1 MQTPTT
7 LRISRRAADRLRTGH
22 LWVYRTDL
30 ETNQPSATPEP
41 GSLVTLTDSREIP
54 LGTALYSSA
63 STIAARLISRTPALT
78 RTQYLTDLRTR
89 IDAALELRRDLAPTT
104 AANNAH
110 RLIFSEADNL
120 PGIIADRYNDLVLL
134 QLLTQGTAQ
143 DDVRT
148 VLIAALSAAFSA
160 EKSPL
165 TIWERPDPRIRELEQ
180 LPAPI
185 PGPLFTTTLKNCHLD
200 RSPMASSSDA
210 VERPAASPP
219 TTTIFTLNNLRFH
232 YDAASGQKTGAFLDQ
247 RLNYAAA
254 TRIVQASGRTN
265 KALDICTYQGG
276 FALHLAQVCARVT
289 GVDASLSALQAAD
302 RNLALN
308 PTLPAETDWIEADAF
323 DYLRHLDNTAR
334 ATTKP
339 GAPPRPE
346 RSRMGLASE
355 TWAGNDFHP
364 NPNLFD
370 AIILDPPA
378 FAKSK
383 RAADSALRGYKEL
396 NLRALRL
403 LAPGGTLI
411 TNSCSHHVSLQ
422 DFTEILTSAASDAHR
437 RVQLLETHAA
447 APDHPEV
454 LTLPETRYLKCLI
467 CRID

>member
-63 STIAARLISRTPALT
+63 STIAARLISRTPALS
-78 RTQYLTDLRTR
+78 RAQYLTDLRTR

-134 QLLTQGTAQ
+134 QLLIQGTAQ

-148 VLIAALSAAFSA
+148 VLTAALSAAFTA
-160 EKSPL
+160 EKSALTGVPGQLAGRGGL

-185 PGPLFTTTLKNCHLD
+185 PGPLFTTTTDTIAPNGLSFRTESQRTTD
-200 RSPMASSSDA
+200 QSA
-210 VERPAASPP
+210 PA
-219 TTTIFTLNNLRFH
+219 TTLFTLNNLRFH

-254 TRIVQASGRTN
+254 TRIVQASSRTN

-276 FALHLAQVCARVT
+276 FALHLAQVCSRVT
-289 GVDASLSALQAAD
+289 GVDASLSALEAAD

-323 DYLRHLDNTAR
+323 DYLRHLDDTAR
-334 ATTKP
+334 KTP
-339 GAPPRPE
+339 LPE
-346 RSRMGLASE
+346 
-355 TWAGNDFHP
+355 
-364 NPNLFD
+364 NLFD
-370 AIILDPPA
+370 AIVLDPPA

-422 DFTEILTSAASDAHR
+422 DFTDILTAAASDAHR

-467 CRID
+467 CRVD